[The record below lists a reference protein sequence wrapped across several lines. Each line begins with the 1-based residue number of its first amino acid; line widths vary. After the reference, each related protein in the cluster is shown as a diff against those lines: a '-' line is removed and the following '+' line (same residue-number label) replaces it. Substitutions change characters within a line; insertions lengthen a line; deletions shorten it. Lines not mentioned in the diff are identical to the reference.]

1 MTVHQIDTPTHE
13 SNGSFEDEDA
23 DQTDSQSHEQSNQGN
38 YIKAYA
44 LYDFNGKDDSFSL
57 S

>member
-44 LYDFNGKDDSFSL
+44 LYDFNGKEIYK
-57 S
+57 